1 MSTYTAKTTG
11 DEVARACKDQIANK
25 TVLVTGT
32 TPNGLGAKFATTI
45 APFGPALIIL
55 ASHCITKA
63 EQTAKDIAD
72 VAPEVMTRV
81 VELDLSSISKVRN
94 AAKEILGITEKIDV
108 IVNNAGIMAAPY
120 STTIDG
126 IESHFGTNHIGHFL
140 LTNLLL
146 SSVVGG
152 GKTQSLRVVNVS
164 SNGFRYSPVR
174 IEDINFGDGS
184 TYERWAAYGQSKSAN
199 MLFSRSLAQKLGDRG
214 VVSVS
219 LHPGVIITTNLS
231 RHVAME
237 DFAELGVLDRKM
249 GNRKY
254 WEQQFDMKSAAEGV
268 ATHVFAAFHSS
279 LDAPENNGSYLA
291 DSQVVGAEDI
301 QSWAR
306 DAVDA
311 QKLWTLSEQ
320 LVSEKFSY

>member
-152 GKTQSLRVVNVS
+152 GKTQSLRVVN
-164 SNGFRYSPVR
+164 
-174 IEDINFGDGS
+174 DGS